1 MRSICYT
8 SSMWHVSWSKLTLSL
23 LSSFSAGL
31 IGSVFTFPAIPT
43 WYATLQKPFFS
54 PPNWVFGPVWTVL
67 YILMGIALYSIL
79 TSTKGEKTE
88 RNLVTRIFYLQ
99 LGFNAIW
106 SILFF
111 GLKMPIAAFIEI
123 LLLWGS
129 IFILIRLS
137 RTISPASGWLLTPYL
152 LWVSFAAILNFS
164 IILLNP

>member
-1 MRSICYT
+1 
-8 SSMWHVSWSKLTLSL
+8 MWHVSWSKLTLSL